1 MKISKNFGNLATST
15 LFKEYQKKYD
25 DFKNK
30 NITLNMARGK
40 PCTNQLDLSMPML
53 SCLKNSSDLISE
65 DNTDCRNYG
74 NMDGIPEIKE
84 FISNV
89 TSIEKENFI
98 VGGNSSLSMMFD
110 TISCFMIHG
119 VQGETPWLKQNKI
132 KFLCPSP
139 GYDRHFAMCEY
150 FGMELIT
157 IPMTETGP
165 NMDIVENLVS
175 NDSTIKGM
183 WCVPKYSNP
192 QGITYS
198 PETVKRI
205 ANLKPSAKDFRIFW
219 DNAYFVHSLEENDEK
234 LLNIMDEC
242 EKAGNPELPILF
254 FSTSKITFA
263 GSGIAFM
270 ACANGN
276 LKQLKENYS
285 FKTVGFDKIN
295 QMRHVKFLKNSE
307 NLSNHMKKQ
316 SEILKPKFK
325 AVIDILEEEF
335 KNHKEILQ
343 WENPKG
349 GYFISVNTSKG
360 CAKEVVSLC
369 KEAGVILTNAGAT
382 FPYGVDP
389 LDRNIRIAPTYPSLN
404 ELKSAMR
411 LFCLVVKMVY
421 MKKNM

>member
-1 MKISKNFGNLATST
+1 MKSSKNERNLVDSK
-15 LFKEYQKKYD
+15 LFKEYEKKYNE
-25 DFKNK
+25 FKSK
-30 NITLNMARGK
+30 GITLNMARGK
-40 PCTNQLDLSMPML
+40 PCSNQLDLSTPML
-53 SCLKNSSDLISE
+53 SCLKNPSDLISE

-74 NMDGIPEIKE
+74 NMDGISEIKKL
-84 FISNV
+84 ISDI
-89 TSIEKENFI
+89 TSIKKENFI

-119 VQGETPWLKQNKI
+119 VQGGTPWLKQNKI

-139 GYDRHFAMCEY
+139 GYDRHFAICEY

-157 IPMTETGP
+157 IPMTKTGP
-165 NMDIVENLVS
+165 DMDMVENLVS

-219 DNAYFVHSLEENDEK
+219 DNAYFVHSLEEDDDK
-234 LLNIMDEC
+234 LLNIMVEC

-270 ACANGN
+270 ACANEN
-276 LKQLKENYS
+276 LKQLKKNYS

-295 QMRHVKFLKNSE
+295 QMRHFKFLKSPE
-307 NLSNHMKKQ
+307 NLLNHMKKQ

-335 KNHKEILQ
+335 KDHKEILQ
-343 WENPKG
+343 WEEPKG

-382 FPYGVDP
+382 FPYGIDP

-421 MKKNM
+421 MKKIM

>member
-1 MKISKNFGNLATST
+1 MKSSKNERNLVDSK
-15 LFKEYQKKYD
+15 LFKEYEKKYNE
-25 DFKNK
+25 FKSK
-30 NITLNMARGK
+30 GITLNMARGK
-40 PCTNQLDLSMPML
+40 PCSNQLDLSTPML
-53 SCLKNSSDLISE
+53 SCLKNPSDLISE

-74 NMDGIPEIKE
+74 NMDGISEIKKL
-84 FISNV
+84 ISDI
-89 TSIEKENFI
+89 TSIKKENFI

-119 VQGETPWLKQNKI
+119 VQGGTPWLKQNKI

-139 GYDRHFAMCEY
+139 GYDRHFAICEY

-157 IPMTETGP
+157 IPMTKTGP
-165 NMDIVENLVS
+165 DMDMVENLVL

-219 DNAYFVHSLEENDEK
+219 DNAYFVHSLEEDDDK
-234 LLNIMDEC
+234 LLNIMVEC

-270 ACANGN
+270 ACANEN
-276 LKQLKENYS
+276 LKQLKKNYS

-295 QMRHVKFLKNSE
+295 QMRHFKFLKSPE
-307 NLSNHMKKQ
+307 NLLNHMKKQ

-335 KNHKEILQ
+335 KDHKEILQ
-343 WENPKG
+343 WEEPKG

-382 FPYGVDP
+382 FPYGIDP

-421 MKKNM
+421 MKKIM

>member
-1 MKISKNFGNLATST
+1 MKSSKNAGNLATSK
-15 LFKEYQKKYD
+15 LFEEYEKKYNE
-25 DFKNK
+25 FKSK

-40 PCTNQLDLSMPML
+40 PCTNQLDLSTPML
-53 SCLKNSSDLISE
+53 SCLKNSSDLISN
-65 DNTDCRNYG
+65 DNIDCRNYG

-84 FISNV
+84 LISNV
-89 TSIEKENFI
+89 TSIKKENFI

-119 VQGETPWLKQNKI
+119 VQGGTPWLKQNKI

-157 IPMTETGP
+157 IPMTKTGP
-165 NMDIVENLVS
+165 DMDMVESLVL

-219 DNAYFVHSLEENDEK
+219 DNAYFVHDLEEDEE

-276 LKQLKENYS
+276 LKQLKKNYS

-295 QMRHVKFLKNSE
+295 QMRHVKFLKSPE
-307 NLSNHMKKQ
+307 NLLNHMKKQ

-335 KNHKEILQ
+335 KNHKEMLQ
-343 WENPKG
+343 WEKPKG
-349 GYFISVNTSKG
+349 GYFISVNTSTG

-421 MKKNM
+421 IKKIM